1 MSYFRWVGHLHPG
14 CLLGKVIW
22 PKTRW
27 KDYMSQLSWEHLCTT
42 LTKLE
47 EVDGEKPVWTS
58 LLRLLPL
65 RLRPRYNEYLT
76 HYIRNNSNK
85 LHDIYPYLPVNH
97 AHAQFTFFISQGFM
111 NLHEIGVS

>member
-1 MSYFRWVGHLHPG
+1 
-14 CLLGKVIW
+14 
-22 PKTRW
+22 
-27 KDYMSQLSWEHLCTT
+27 MSQLSWEHLCTT

-65 RLRPRYNEYLT
+65 RLTPRYNEYLT
-76 HYIRNNSNK
+76 HYIRYNSNK